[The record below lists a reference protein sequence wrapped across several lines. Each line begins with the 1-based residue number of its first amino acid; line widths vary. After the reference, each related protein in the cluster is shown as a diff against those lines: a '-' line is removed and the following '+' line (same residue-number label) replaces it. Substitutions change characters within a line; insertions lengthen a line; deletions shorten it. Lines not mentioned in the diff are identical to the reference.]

1 MNVVFF
7 IEYWISGESLT
18 RPRGKETK
26 NKRKLQGTNVKRLQI
41 ASRWSVPKERKG
53 SVLLLQP
60 QHDSFFRRLWDI
72 VPVQTCVFKNQFDGT
87 NESTDFQS
95 HKSKKRRRLKID
107 SQHLSRQLKKTKIRT
122 LLKQKTRHLHIYFGL
137 NYLQHW
143 LLAMWKKSIL
153 QTDNMLARF
162 QKRCR
167 KLQLQITMLLA
178 LAEYRGGR

>member
-41 ASRWSVPKERKG
+41 ASRWSVPKERK
-53 SVLLLQP
+53 SLVLLLQP

-122 LLKQKTRHLHIYFGL
+122 SLKQKPVIFT
-137 NYLQHW
+137 
-143 LLAMWKKSIL
+143 SIL
-153 QTDNMLARF
+153 DWIIYSNMDFWQCGKKYIADR
-162 QKRCR
+162 
-167 KLQLQITMLLA
+167 
-178 LAEYRGGR
+178 